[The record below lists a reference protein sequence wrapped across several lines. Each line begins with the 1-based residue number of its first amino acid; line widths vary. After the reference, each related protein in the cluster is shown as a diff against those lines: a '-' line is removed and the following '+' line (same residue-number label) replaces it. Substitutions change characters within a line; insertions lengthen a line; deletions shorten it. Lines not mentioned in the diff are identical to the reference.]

1 MIKIHTKT
9 ENITGLLNFAL
20 WNLLIILIS
29 INNEIMAGITNP
41 IRFILNKLRMETL
54 NNKRSLKS
62 DEFTKAIW
70 SISPT
75 ESVIIINIVNSIVNL
90 KNLILACI

>member
-9 ENITGLLNFAL
+9 ENITGLLNFVL